1 LLCRRNRV
9 GRNLDSLPIVAEPR
23 PLVAAPRWVYPYG
36 SRITEEPSHAG
47 HPHLFAEPVAVRGAR
62 ARFGRHDIGRAAE
75 SGAGSRCGHGRDG
88 AFAADGGTWDVR
100 QRMWPGAGAPVVDL
114 PPAVV
119 ERHLVG
125 GAFLEETMQLA
136 PGSKQPPFTRTAYFN
151 YNAVTH
157 RYEYASM
164 DTRALQL
171 MVEKSAAPYGNTDG
185 TIVLQ
190 GGRFLARKWG
200 VATNV
205 TFRYRLWIGPVEHDR
220 QTVRL
225 YLTPLSGAAGKEFLA
240 FEYVYA
246 RRRA

>member
-1 LLCRRNRV
+1 MPATRIFSLSLLLC
-9 GRNLDSLPIVAEPR
+9 AA
-23 PLVAAPRWVYPYG
+23 LVPGLAVTTSAAPPK
-36 SRITEEPSHAG
+36 
-47 HPHLFAEPVAVRGAR
+47 
-62 ARFGRHDIGRAAE
+62 AAP
-75 SGAGSRCGHGRDG
+75 A
-88 AFAADGGTWDVR
+88 AAADTGATALLRQMAGTWDVR

-136 PGSKQPPFTRTAYFN
+136 PGAKQTPFTRTAYFN

-164 DTRALQL
+164 DTRAPQL

-190 GGRFLARKWG
+190 GGRFLAPKWSA
-200 VATNV
+200 ATNV